1 MNDSYSVSEIVGQI
15 KQTLEGSFRHIA
27 VEGEISNLTCSS
39 TGHWYFTLSDKNSSM
54 SGALFKMDALR
65 NPMIKS
71 MRDGDKVIC
80 SGSIGVYG
88 KRGTF
93 QLIAKSIVPV
103 GKGDL
108 KAQFEQL
115 KKRLASDGLFDL
127 DIKKPIPEL
136 PKRIAVITAQ
146 KSAALADFLN
156 ILKRRSIWLDV
167 VVLPALVQGDTAP
180 ASIRKALHNAI
191 KYSLEEEQKESGKHF
206 DVIVLS
212 RGGGSLEDLWAFND
226 EGLAWDI
233 YNCPIP
239 VVSAVGHQ
247 VDFSISDFVADLR
260 CETPS
265 AAAEILSHRQTQLL
279 EDLQTC
285 QRHLKNMG
293 QILLSDKQRRVQVSH
308 PRIILDK
315 IWSNFYQMQRRLEKC
330 KLDKRADELL
340 RLPEFNM
347 RLDDALGS
355 IISEVEDKASQFKQ
369 RIDKSNELLRVL
381 NPHNVLERGYSY
393 VETEDGKVI
402 SDKIDFSK
410 LKIDS
415 KMKLNFHNGSGLVS
429 KVK

>member
-1 MNDSYSVSEIVGQI
+1 MNSKYSVSQIVGEI
-15 KQTLEGSFRHIA
+15 KQTLEGNFRHIA
-27 VEGEISNLTCSS
+27 VEGEVSNLSRSS
-39 TGHWYFTLSDKNSSM
+39 TGHWYFTLSDRDSSM
-54 SGALFKMDALR
+54 SGALFKMDAMR
-65 NPMIKS
+65 NPI
-71 MRDGDKVIC
+71 MRTLKDGDKVIC
-80 SGSIGVYG
+80 SGSVGVYG

-93 QLIAKSIVPV
+93 QLIVKSIMPA

-108 KAQFEQL
+108 KEQFEQL
-115 KKRLASDGLFDL
+115 KKRLAADGLFDL

-146 KSAALADFLN
+146 KSAALSDFLN

-167 VVLPALVQGDTAP
+167 VVIPALVQGDTAP
-180 ASIRKALHNAI
+180 ASLRKALHKAI
-191 KYSLEEEQKESGKHF
+191 KYSMDEEKKESGKHF

-212 RGGGSLEDLWAFND
+212 RGGGSMEDLWAFND

-239 VVSAVGHQ
+239 TISAVGHQ
-247 VDFSISDFVADLR
+247 VDFTICDFVSDLR

-265 AAAEILSHRQTQLL
+265 AAAEVLSHRQTQLL
-279 EDLQTC
+279 EDLETS

-293 QILLSDKQRRVQVSH
+293 QLLLADKSKRVQNSH

-315 IWSNFYQMQRRLEKC
+315 IWSKYNQMQRKLERC
-330 KLDKRADELL
+330 SLERRADELL

-347 RLDDALGS
+347 RLDDALNS
-355 IISEVEDKASQFKQ
+355 MTTVVDNKNLENNTRLEKA
-369 RIDKSNELLRVL
+369 NELLRVL

-393 VETEDGKVI
+393 VETEDGHVI
-402 SDKIDFSK
+402 ADKKDFNK
-410 LKIDS
+410 LNKEALL
-415 KMKLNFHNGSGLVS
+415 KLNFHNGSGLVS